1 MAVYLASPGQEGAV
15 SLNSMRIDFVRAGK
29 SGTVRVEVAA
39 NDDPAALG
47 CSDDA
52 RGLPYC
58 RAVIEQDARGY
69 VDALGW
75 IQLVD
80 SSDAPDGFA
89 IDPFEPLGE
98 VTHPFCFF
106 GFAPTLFDGPS
117 RRAREDMTWRANA
130 FLAGIR
136 NDLEA
141 FSILGFG
148 WGFTIRAGEVTI
160 VGPTELEASAW
171 DDHLP
176 SLEASHPRWRFVPG
190 FVSG

>member
-1 MAVYLASPGQEGAV
+1 VRLNFLHAGKPGAV
-15 SLNSMRIDFVRAGK
+15 QI
-29 SGTVRVEVAA
+29 EVAT

-47 CSDDA
+47 CSEDA

-58 RAVIEQDARGY
+58 RAVIEQDAAGY
-69 VDALGW
+69 AGALGW

-80 SSDAPDGFA
+80 SSEAPGGFA

-106 GFAPTLFDGPS
+106 GFAPTHFDGPS
-117 RRAREDMTWRANA
+117 RGAREDMAWTANA

-136 NDLEA
+136 DDLEA
-141 FSILGFG
+141 FAILGFS

-160 VGPTELEASAW
+160 DGPTELDASAW
-171 DDHLP
+171 DDRLP
-176 SLEASHPRWRFVPG
+176 SLEEACPRWRFAPQ
-190 FVSG
+190 FLSR

>member
-1 MAVYLASPGQEGAV
+1 MH
-15 SLNSMRIDFVRAGK
+15 IDFLHAGK
-29 SGTVRVEVAA
+29 PGTVRVEVAV

-47 CSDDA
+47 CPDDA
-52 RGLPYC
+52 RGLAYC

-69 VDALGW
+69 ADALGW

-106 GFAPTLFDGPS
+106 GFAPTLFDAPS
-117 RRAREDMTWRANA
+117 RRTREDMTWTANT

-136 NDLEA
+136 DDLEA
-141 FSILGFG
+141 FSILGFS
-148 WGFTIRAGEVTI
+148 WGFTVRGEVTI
-160 VGPTELEASAW
+160 VGPTELDESIW
-171 DDHLP
+171 DDRLP
-176 SLEASHPRWRFVPG
+176 ALEASYPRWRFVPG

>member
-1 MAVYLASPGQEGAV
+1 
-15 SLNSMRIDFVRAGK
+15 MRIDFVHAGK
-29 SGTVRVEVAA
+29 PGTVRVELAA

-47 CSDDA
+47 CPDGA

-58 RAVIEQDARGY
+58 RATIEQDARGY
-69 VDALGW
+69 GDALGW

-80 SSDAPDGFA
+80 STDAPGGFA

-117 RRAREDMTWRANA
+117 RPAREDMTWTANS

-136 NDLEA
+136 GDHEA
-141 FSILGFG
+141 FAILGFTWGFEIRDGEVSILG
-148 WGFTIRAGEVTI
+148 
-160 VGPTELEASAW
+160 PTQLDGSAW
-171 DDHLP
+171 DACLP
-176 SLEASHPRWRFVPG
+176 PLEAAHPRWHFIPTSR
-190 FVSG
+190 S